1 MSDRSQF
8 IKQVLFTALWIRLTW
23 CFVADEIIPPLGELT
38 SYINLLF
45 DAVIV
50 ILGLI
55 TIRDKRDL
63 IIATIAL
70 AFTAVTT
77 IIFNGMDLLFYL
89 NGMRDFIAY
98 IFIMPILRYFMQDER
113 QWQDFTASF
122 DKSLFIFL
130 VIQVF
135 CIVEQFIRYGAGDHV
150 GGSLGNWHSG
160 IISTLIYA
168 SSFYLLQ
175 KRIDPDR
182 LLKSISDNFIL
193 ILLLIPTFLNET
205 KISFLFLAL
214 YFLLIIPINRKI
226 FIRLIFAVPVLL
238 LLLWGGATA
247 YVVATGGSMGDVF
260 SLDYYIEGYLIADGD
275 DNEKYAKWL
284 VDNDSDEVED
294 IPRFTKFLLL
304 EEVFEENPGHQ
315 LVGYGVGHFK
325 GGTIVPDSD
334 FFNDYK
340 WLFIGTV
347 PYAFHVIIQVGFIG
361 LMLTLAF
368 FIWLILVPQDKIL
381 ERDNNLQLFILFS
394 ILLLYLYTDS
404 LRNAYMELFF
414 LYFIAQSWPQSIHAP
429 QTNDNPTA

>member
-1 MSDRSQF
+1 M
-8 IKQVLFTALWIRLTW
+8 
-23 CFVADEIIPPLGELT
+23 GELT